1 MAMAFSVQD
10 YYDLTRLL
18 AEHPEWRAQLRQL
31 VLSDELL
38 TLPALVR
45 ELTEAQKR
53 TEQRVEEL
61 ARAQVR
67 TEQRLERLEVVVAD
81 LAEAQKR
88 TELQLTELAVAQRRT
103 EQALAALTDAQK
115 RTGDIADQ
123 LLGRDLERKYRER
136 AGAYFGKWLK
146 PVEVISPNDLREAL
160 EARLRENE
168 VDEVMLADVLIRGRL
183 RQVESTPEV
192 WLVLEV
198 SHVIDR
204 YDVDRAHKRAT
215 LLRQAG
221 YHAMPVVAGER
232 MLEECEGPVQ
242 VGQVAVFLD
251 GSRKYWERAVEAALR
266 AD

>member
-1 MAMAFSVQD
+1 MAVAFSVQD

-31 VLSDELL
+31 VLTDELL

-45 ELTEAQKR
+45 ELAEAQTR
-53 TEQRVEEL
+53 AEERLVGVEERL
-61 ARAQVR
+61 AR
-67 TEQRLERLEVVVAD
+67 LETAVAE
-81 LAEAQKR
+81 LVEAQKR
-88 TELQLTELAVAQRRT
+88 TELQLTELAVAQKRT

-115 RTGDIADQ
+115 RTGDIVDQ
-123 LLGRDLERKYRER
+123 LLGRDLERKYGTSPWDRER

-204 YDVDRAHKRAT
+204 YDVDRAHQRAT

-242 VGQVAVFLD
+242 VGQVAVFLN

-266 AD
+266 AEH